1 MRVCEYVCL
10 PFLRVL
16 SGGKHD
22 LGFLFFFELMTS
34 TLKFQI
40 LKEDSTYALGSM
52 LLRMM
57 PPAETNDTNALM
69 SLLRLMSLNPQLC
82 LDRAFP
88 RWKDTRTFK
97 LSVVFAKQSVFA
109 ELFKGCRQ
117 YLEEKKNKG
126 ELINSVA
133 VEVETR
139 APLLPGPL
147 PMQVY
152 FERAWIAAASTAS
165 ADVSCA
171 KRYLNQT
178 IDGVAELEA
187 LTTMPLSPIGLGSFL
202 VHKSRAD
209 RGLAPVSPALPL
221 DLSNHRAMNS
231 HVAQTMLARL
241 RNDIK
246 YYAEREAERMEPF
259 LSAMQEA
266 DIQAM
271 VDAAGTANPK
281 LDAAIAQ
288 LRAIL
293 VALQGLQ
300 QRDHELIQQ
309 TMLRT
314 LVLAN
319 KVDIVLPPNGG
330 ASLSAGIHD
339 VEGENRARS
348 GAGILLARISG
359 TEATISFE
367 LLVASLLNSASQA
380 SLQRLNP
387 YLKADDVNQI
397 LDMTTSIVMHCS
409 RLGHSHRAV
418 SAARD
423 LLAALI
429 RLKEKAASKARSTG
443 TSTGTGTGGA
453 TADELATEL
462 ASQKLTT
469 FQSLYSQSQSL
480 AQLLVMK
487 RYYITAETS
496 ASGELLLSYD
506 PRFLVF
512 EFMHNILLRRSQ
524 VHLVNQYMKRVSEG
538 KPSVIN
544 NINASNG
551 MWQSRV
557 DCCFLLPLTSCR
569 LAVVSRCL
577 IVSPHQ
583 TRQPDDHGQL
593 IQHSAHTHAHAHTN
607 KTGRKCFLFVCC
619 LVVLT
624 LTQCR
629 YVSLC
634 SAPRLSLSP
643 LFVFVFQGMGKV
655 SISSMQT
662 ASAWRPCACASSSS
676 PSMLIFSH
684 SFCCVRS
691 IFCLCFIFLFQTTVV
706 GPLLALLLADSKS
719 LVIQV
724 VPRALLEFS
733 RSTMRGRFS
742 ALIRRHI
749 YTFQFDRFSEVTG
762 SMYKKFVKVRRGI
775 APGAPARLNLLSIFF
790 LFVFPLSLLSFPF
803 NMCHCK
809 TPAMIAVHPH
819 GHESWAPI

>member
-1 MRVCEYVCL
+1 
-10 PFLRVL
+10 
-16 SGGKHD
+16 
-22 LGFLFFFELMTS
+22 MTS

-52 LLRMM
+52 LLRLM
-57 PPAETNDTNALM
+57 PPSETNDTNALM

-82 LDRAFP
+82 MERSFP

-126 ELINSVA
+126 ELINSVG

-171 KRYLNQT
+171 KRYLNQS
-178 IDGVAELEA
+178 IDSVAELEA

-209 RGLAPVSPALPL
+209 RGLAPVSPSLPL

-246 YYAEREAERMEPF
+246 YYAEKEAERMEPF

-271 VDAAGTANPK
+271 VDAAGPANPR

-300 QRDHELIQQ
+300 QRDQELIQQ

-319 KVDIVLPPNGG
+319 KVDIVLPQNGG

-339 VEGENRARS
+339 VEGENKARS

-387 YLKADDVNQI
+387 YLKGEDVNQI

-423 LLAALI
+423 LLGALI
-429 RLKEKAASKARSTG
+429 RLKDKAGSKARS
-443 TSTGTGTGGA
+443 STGGA
-453 TADELATEL
+453 TAEELASEL

-487 RYYITAETS
+487 RYFITAETS
-496 ASGELLLSYD
+496 PSGELLLSYD

-538 KPSVIN
+538 KPSD
-544 NINASNG
+544 
-551 MWQSRV
+551 M
-557 DCCFLLPLTSCR
+557 TSK
-569 LAVVSRCL
+569 
-577 IVSPHQ
+577 Q
-583 TRQPDDHGQL
+583 
-593 IQHSAHTHAHAHTN
+593 N
-607 KTGRKCFLFVCC
+607 
-619 LVVLT
+619 
-624 LTQCR
+624 
-629 YVSLC
+629 
-634 SAPRLSLSP
+634 
-643 LFVFVFQGMGKV
+643 
-655 SISSMQT
+655 
-662 ASAWRPCACASSSS
+662 
-676 PSMLIFSH
+676 
-684 SFCCVRS
+684 
-691 IFCLCFIFLFQTTVV
+691 TVV
-706 GPLLALLLADSKS
+706 W
-719 LVIQV
+719 
-724 VPRALLEFS
+724 
-733 RSTMRGRFS
+733 RS
-742 ALIRRHI
+742 
-749 YTFQFDRFSEVTG
+749 
-762 SMYKKFVKVRRGI
+762 
-775 APGAPARLNLLSIFF
+775 SIDCF
-790 LFVFPLSLLSFPF
+790 
-803 NMCHCK
+803 CH
-809 TPAMIAVHPH
+809 
-819 GHESWAPI
+819 